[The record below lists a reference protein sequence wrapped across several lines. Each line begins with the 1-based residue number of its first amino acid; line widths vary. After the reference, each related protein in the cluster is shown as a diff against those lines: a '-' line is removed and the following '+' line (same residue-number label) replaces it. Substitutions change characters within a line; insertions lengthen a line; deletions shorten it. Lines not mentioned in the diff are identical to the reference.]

1 MSVKV
6 NKAKRNLTREE
17 LDVLPRVE
25 LVEMIVKLEAHNLQL
40 KNILEK
46 KVNPRK
52 DAYRRKETDRAF
64 NFDKF
69 HKRHILLKFFYLGW
83 DYEGFVV
90 QVWKVYLSFELL
102 RLACLAGQHNR
113 DDRTLPLRGPI

>member
-6 NKAKRNLTREE
+6 NKSKRNLSREE
-17 LDVLPRVE
+17 LDVLPRDE
-25 LVEMIVKLEAHNLQL
+25 LVEMIVKLEAHNQQL

-46 KVNPRK
+46 KINPTK
-52 DAYRRKETDRAF
+52 DAYKRKETDRAF

-90 QVWKVYLSFELL
+90 QV
-102 RLACLAGQHNR
+102 
-113 DDRTLPLRGPI
+113 